1 MSFEAQNRM
10 INLKLCC
17 FQSLTLVSS
26 ARAITKIVPNI
37 SGRRRMRLSFI
48 TDFAGRTLPATG
60 RRLRLRSREGQ
71 LCGDEAAAG
80 VSRCERERGTKVH
93 KCQGM
98 TLDRVI
104 VDLKH
109 FTFGKTPY
117 ASCPEPAIDWRWQV
131 ALEPVVGCGGCRRG
145 CAKPTFCV
153 RKTHFLRTTFCV
165 RSSLSCDYSR
175 RWLYVGGQAGG

>member
-1 MSFEAQNRM
+1 MLLSKSNFGLICTCYHKNRPEYFGTPAHAAPHRF
-10 INLKLCC
+10 CW
-17 FQSLTLVSS
+17 SDS
-26 ARAITKIVPNI
+26 AGHWP
-37 SGRRRMRLSFI
+37 
-48 TDFAGRTLPATG
+48 
-60 RRLRLRSREGQ
+60 
-71 LCGDEAAAG
+71 AAAASKQG
-80 VSRCERERGTKVH
+80 GAAVRQRGGGGREPVRERERGTKVH

-104 VDLKH
+104 VDLRH

-117 ASCPEPAIDWRWQV
+117 ASCPEPAIDWLWQV

>member
-1 MSFEAQNRM
+1 MLLSKSNFGLICTCYHKNRPKYFGTPAHAR
-10 INLKLCC
+10 LLHHRFCW
-17 FQSLTLVSS
+17 SDS
-26 ARAITKIVPNI
+26 AGHWPAAAASKQGGAAV
-37 SGRRRMRLSFI
+37 RRRGGG
-48 TDFAGRTLPATG
+48 GREPV
-60 RRLRLRSREGQ
+60 R
-71 LCGDEAAAG
+71 
-80 VSRCERERGTKVH
+80 ERERGTKVH

-153 RKTHFLRTTFCV
+153 RLPPPSSGSVVSLQSSRTQ